1 MVEVVEHAHSEERL
15 DVRRPGFA
23 LVSLK
28 GPDAAAKLQCCA
40 GLAELAILAESPGV
54 NGLLFHATDH
64 MADVECEQ
72 EVSS

>member
-23 LVSLK
+23 FVSLK
-28 GPDAAAKLQCCA
+28 GPDAAAELQCCA
-40 GLAELAILAESPGV
+40 GLAEFAIFADSPWV
-54 NGLLFHATDH
+54 NGLLFHAADH
-64 MADVECEQ
+64 MADAECEQ